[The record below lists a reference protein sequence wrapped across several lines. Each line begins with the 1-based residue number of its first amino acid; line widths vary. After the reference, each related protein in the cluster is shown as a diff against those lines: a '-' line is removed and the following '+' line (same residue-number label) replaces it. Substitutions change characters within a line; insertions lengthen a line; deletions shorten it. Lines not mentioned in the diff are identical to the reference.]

1 MYLFSVIMDD
11 VGVIPMEI
19 KVESEIPI
27 GAGRHIL
34 FLNKIYFYIPEIFKT
49 NV

>member
-1 MYLFSVIMDD
+1 MDD

-27 GAGRHIL
+27 GAGRRYI
-34 FLNKIYFYIPEIFKT
+34 FLNQIYLCKPEIFKT